1 MDEPMKN
8 ECHLPQKANT
18 NEYTIAI
25 QPIVDAQL
33 RHVADELLYRANE
46 TNQTANVFDNVQ
58 ATARACAIAVYEI
71 GLDKLCGT
79 RQLFINASAD
89 WLINPDLTGLPSQQ
103 IVIEVLEDTSPTK
116 EVIDALH
123 YIKSQG
129 YKLALDDFILDEH
142 NHAFLPFCDI
152 VKFDIS
158 NGLPKNLIK
167 KLHKEGITLLA
178 ERVETQEEFKQCKAL
193 GFTLF
198 QGYFYERPKTQLT
211 QTARLST
218 SRANQMQLLSA
229 LYSDNVR
236 LSEISTLVARDPYLL
251 SAIFK
256 RANSAEKGSRR
267 PTTKLIDCLH
277 IIGLRELRTLVTIVM
292 LANNSPVSKLNL
304 IKGLTRAFAC
314 EMMADQRR
322 LDEQESFIAGLF
334 SLMPTILGISAELM
348 KNEIRLGR
356 FIEDAINQRIGSL
369 GKLLND
375 VEAAESQFSPL
386 DFPSDVMLQAASKAR
401 SLVYTDAS

>member
-1 MDEPMKN
+1 MKN
-8 ECHLPQKANT
+8 EGFPTQTANT

-46 TNQTANVFDNVQ
+46 KHQTADVFDSVQ

-79 RQLFINASAD
+79 RQLFINASAE
-89 WLINPDLTGLPSQQ
+89 WLTNPDLTGLPSQQ
-103 IVIEVLEDTSPTK
+103 IVIEVLEDTPPTK
-116 EVIDALH
+116 EIIDALH

-129 YKLALDDFILDEH
+129 YKLALDDFILDEY
-142 NHAFLPFCDI
+142 NHTFLPLCDI
-152 VKFDIS
+152 VKFDIA
-158 NGLPKNLIK
+158 NGLPQQLIK
-167 KLHKEGITLLA
+167 KLNKEGVTLLA
-178 ERVETQEEFKQCKAL
+178 EKVETQEEFEQCKAL

-198 QGYFYERPKTQLT
+198 QGYFYERPKTQPT

-229 LYSDNVR
+229 LYSDKGS
-236 LSEISTLVARDPYLL
+236 LYEISALVARDPYLL

-267 PTTKLIDCLH
+267 PTTKLMDCIH

-304 IKGLTRAFAC
+304 IKGLTRAYAC

-334 SLMPTILGISAELM
+334 SLMPTILGISAERM
-348 KNEIRLGR
+348 NSEIRLGWL
-356 FIEDAINQRIGSL
+356 IEAALNQRKGPL
-369 GKLLND
+369 GTLLND
-375 VEAAESQFSPL
+375 VEAAENQLPPV
-386 DFPSDVMLQAASKAR
+386 DFPPDVMLQAASKAR
-401 SLVYTDAS
+401 LLVYADER

>member
-1 MDEPMKN
+1 MKN
-8 ECHLPQKANT
+8 EGFPTQTANT

-25 QPIVDAQL
+25 QPIVDTQL

-46 TNQTANVFDNVQ
+46 KNQTADVFDSVQ

-79 RQLFINASAD
+79 RQLFINASAE
-89 WLINPDLTGLPSQQ
+89 WLTNPDLTGLPSQQ
-103 IVIEVLEDTSPTK
+103 IVIEVLEDTPPTK
-116 EVIDALH
+116 EIIDALH

-129 YKLALDDFILDEH
+129 YKLALDDFILDEY
-142 NHAFLPFCDI
+142 NHTFLPLCDI
-152 VKFDIS
+152 VKFDIA
-158 NGLPKNLIK
+158 NGLPQQLIK
-167 KLHKEGITLLA
+167 KLNKEGVTLLA
-178 ERVETQEEFKQCKAL
+178 EKVETQEEFEQCKAL

-198 QGYFYERPKTQLT
+198 QGYFYERPKTQPT

-229 LYSDNVR
+229 LYSDKGS
-236 LSEISTLVARDPYLL
+236 LYEISALVARDPYLL

-267 PTTKLIDCLH
+267 PTTKLMDCIH

-304 IKGLTRAFAC
+304 IKGLTRAYAC

-334 SLMPTILGISAELM
+334 SLMPTILGISAERM
-348 KNEIRLGR
+348 NSEIRLGWL
-356 FIEDAINQRIGSL
+356 IEAALNQRKGPL
-369 GKLLND
+369 GTLLND
-375 VEAAESQFSPL
+375 VEAAENQLPPV
-386 DFPSDVMLQAASKAR
+386 DFPPDVMLQAASKAR
-401 SLVYTDAS
+401 LLVYADER